1 MKKKDHLSYSAL
13 SAFKKS
19 PNHLLAYWNKTF
31 KPTDAMDFGRLIHKL
46 ILQPETLNYEFAV
59 FEGEN
64 KRTKKWKEFKKL
76 NEEKGKTPMLLTQ
89 VEDANKIIQNAM
101 KNKVFN
107 EMIQNATAVEKELNW
122 NHKGVKFK
130 GYADMISKYNNKK
143 CVIDI
148 KTTTDASRRFERDL
162 MYNDYKMQL
171 AMYTESF
178 VGVEMDAYVVA
189 IETKLP
195 FNVQVY
201 KLNETLLHKGC
212 MDYEHYTTK
221 YNEWDG
227 KAEGYRKD
235 IIEVYADIKE
245 ITPV

>member
-31 KPTDAMDFGRLIHKL
+31 QATDAMKFGSLIHKL
-46 ILQPETLNYEFAV
+46 LLQPETFSYEFAV
-59 FEGEN
+59 FEG
-64 KRTKKWKEFKKL
+64 KTRRGKEWEAFSAL
-76 NEEKGKTPMLLTQ
+76 NEGKTIIKAQ
-89 VEDANKIIQNAM
+89 EVDDANKIIQNAM
-101 KNKVFN
+101 KNKVFS

-122 NHKGVKFK
+122 SYKGVKFK
-130 GYADMISKYNNKK
+130 GYADMISEYNNRK

-148 KTTTDASRRFERDL
+148 KTTTDAGRRFERDL

-178 VGVEMDAYVVA
+178 EDTEMDAYVVA

-201 KLNETLLHKGC
+201 KLNETLLFKGF
-212 MDYEHYTTK
+212 MDYDYYTTK

-227 KAEGYRKD
+227 KAEGYTED
-235 IIEVYADIKE
+235 IVEVYAKIEE

>member
-19 PNHLLAYWNKTF
+19 PNHLLAYWNETF
-31 KPTDAMDFGRLIHKL
+31 KATDAMKFGSLIHKL
-46 ILQPETLNYEFAV
+46 LLQPETFSYEFAV
-59 FEGEN
+59 FEG
-64 KRTKKWKEFKKL
+64 KTRRGKEWEAFSAL
-76 NEEKGKTPMLLTQ
+76 NEGKTIIKSQ
-89 VEDANKIIQNAM
+89 EVDDANKIIQNAM
-101 KNKVFN
+101 KNKVFS

-122 NHKGVKFK
+122 SHKGVKFK
-130 GYADMISKYNNKK
+130 GYADMISEYNNRK

-148 KTTTDASRRFERDL
+148 KTTTDAGRRFERDL

-178 VGVEMDAYVVA
+178 EDTEMDAYVVA

-201 KLNETLLHKGC
+201 KLNETLLFKGF
-212 MDYEHYTTK
+212 MDYDYYTTK

-227 KAEGYRKD
+227 KAEGYTD
-235 IIEVYADIKE
+235 DVVEVYAKIEE

>member
-31 KPTDAMDFGRLIHKL
+31 QATDAMKFGSLIHKL
-46 ILQPETLNYEFAV
+46 LLQPETFSYEFAV
-59 FEGEN
+59 FEG
-64 KRTKKWKEFKKL
+64 KTRRGKEWEAFSAL
-76 NEEKGKTPMLLTQ
+76 NEGKTIIKAQ
-89 VEDANKIIQNAM
+89 EVDDANKIIQNAM
-101 KNKVFN
+101 KNKVFS

-122 NHKGVKFK
+122 SYKGVKFK
-130 GYADMISKYNNKK
+130 GYADMISKYNNRK

-148 KTTTDASRRFERDL
+148 KTTTDAGRRFERDL

-178 VGVEMDAYVVA
+178 EDTEMDAYVVA

-201 KLNETLLHKGC
+201 KLNETLLFKGF
-212 MDYEHYTTK
+212 MDYDYYTTK

-227 KAEGYRKD
+227 KAEGYTED
-235 IIEVYADIKE
+235 IVEVYAKIEE

>member
-31 KPTDAMDFGRLIHKL
+31 KPTDAMKFGSLIHKL
-46 ILQPETLNYEFAV
+46 LLQPETFSYEFAI
-59 FEGEN
+59 FEG
-64 KRTKKWKEFKKL
+64 KTRRGKEWEAFSAL
-76 NEEKGKTPMLLTQ
+76 NEGKTIIKAQ
-89 VEDANKIIQNAM
+89 EVEDANKIIQNAM
-101 KNKVFN
+101 KNKVFS

-148 KTTTDASRRFERDL
+148 KTTTDAGKRFERDL

-178 VGVEMDAYVVA
+178 EDTEMDAYVVA

-227 KAEGYRKD
+227 KAEGYTED
-235 IIEVYADIKE
+235 IVEVYAKIEE

>member
-1 MKKKDHLSYSAL
+1 MKKKNHLSYSAL

-31 KPTDAMDFGRLIHKL
+31 KATDAQKFGSLIHKL
-46 ILQPETLNYEFAV
+46 ILQPETFSYEFAV
-59 FEGEN
+59 FEG
-64 KRTKKWKEFKKL
+64 KARRGKEWEAFSAL
-76 NEEKGKTPMLLTQ
+76 NEGKTIIKAQ
-89 VEDANKIIQNAM
+89 EVDDANKIIQNAM

-107 EMIQNATAVEKELNW
+107 EMIQKATAVEKELNW
-122 NHKGVKFK
+122 SHKDVKFK
-130 GYADMISKYNNKK
+130 GYADIISEYNNRK

-148 KTTTDASRRFERDL
+148 KTTTDAGRRFERDL

-178 VGVEMDAYVVA
+178 EDTEMDAYVVA

-201 KLNETLLHKGC
+201 KLNETLLFKGF
-212 MDYEHYTTK
+212 MDYDYYTEK
-221 YNEWDG
+221 YKEWNG
-227 KAEGYRKD
+227 KAEGYTD
-235 IIEVYADIKE
+235 DVVEVYAKIEE
-245 ITPV
+245 ITPA